1 MSPLSIHVACARSPA
16 HSQVIGVTLQ
26 WQGLVYTVP
35 VGRRKKRT
43 IKTVLGGVSGHALPG
58 QLLAVMGPTGAGM
71 LWQWLQGAT
80 MPASASSSFFAVWWV

>member
-1 MSPLSIHVACARSPA
+1 MACACSPA
-16 HSQVIGVTLQ
+16 RSQVIGVTLQ

-58 QLLAVMGPTGAGM
+58 QLLAVMGPTGAGGHA
-71 LWQWLQGAT
+71 LA
-80 MPASASSSFFAVWWV
+80 PAAGLLSWRQSVIV

>member
-1 MSPLSIHVACARSPA
+1 MSLLSIHVACARSPA
-16 HSQVIGVTLQ
+16 RSQVIGVTLQ
-26 WQGLVYTVP
+26 WQNLVYTVP

-71 LWQWLQGAT
+71 LWHWLQGAT
-80 MPASASSSFFAVWWV
+80 LSSFFAVWRV